1 MNDDLIVSIVR
12 GIAGDT
18 LADSLASAL
27 ANMNV
32 EITATVYDASG
43 AKLASDKI
51 KIKVQKSVVANIFP
65 ELI

>member
-32 EITATVYDASG
+32 EITATIYDASG

-51 KIKVQKSVVANIFP
+51 EK
-65 ELI
+65 